1 MYRARLLVEASEIH
15 LIFYRMS
22 IVVLAFGILLVAW
35 SNRGDGGNSSEPRCD
50 FVASTTSNPTAYFK
64 VINRL
69 NGGLTWHFSN
79 GPPFGDDMEHNACTF
94 FGLSPRGYSVIFQQC
109 NVADEACTSSFGPT
123 REVVFYI
130 QNGETYTVQVSSRL
144 FQ

>member
-15 LIFYRMS
+15 LILYRVS
-22 IVVLAFGILLVAW
+22 IVVLALGISLVAW
-35 SNRGDGGNSSEPRCD
+35 SNRGDGGSSSEPRCD
-50 FVASTTSNPTAYFK
+50 HVASTTSNPTAYFK

-79 GPPFGDDMEHNACTF
+79 GPPFGADMKSNECTL
-94 FGLSPRGYSVIFQQC
+94 FGLSPGGYSETFQQC
-109 NVADEACTSSFGPT
+109 NIADEACTLTFGPT
-123 REVVFYI
+123 KEVVFSV
-130 QNGETYTVQVSSRL
+130 QNDETYTVEVNSGF